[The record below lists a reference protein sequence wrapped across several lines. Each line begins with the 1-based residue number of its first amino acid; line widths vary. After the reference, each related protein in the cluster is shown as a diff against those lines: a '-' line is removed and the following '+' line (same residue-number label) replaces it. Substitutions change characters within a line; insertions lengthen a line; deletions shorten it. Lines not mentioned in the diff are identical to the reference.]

1 MLSGQAGHKIHAFA
15 KGNAKAEDLERKK
28 KEEFDRWTK
37 GIKRNPDG
45 LEYEM
50 RLLKLDQE
58 YASAI
63 ENKNEY
69 IRLKIKEGEL
79 YKSLNKVYQS
89 NINKIKAKM
98 KTVSKSSD
106 EYYEL
111 NDMLQQYTQS
121 MKQNEIAIVENN
133 KVLKDYSKELRDG
146 VISAQELVMDAVK
159 ARAKAEYE
167 ANQKIIRDKI
177 DFLNKEK
184 QLLSDAYNA
193 RKQEQEEQ
201 KKQER
206 LAELEKRYNKLKL
219 DNSGMFENEK
229 LNLSKEI
236 ESLKEEIYE
245 DSLAK
250 EQQRQEEA
258 IDKEIE
264 KYENELQMLQD
275 HYSQMEE
282 SMQEYWL
289 EVDNIM
295 KGSQESIIEFLK
307 ANSDEYKK
315 AGKLQ
320 REAFLEGWG
329 DTINFAK
336 QVMDGKLKSP
346 EQIKKETP
354 KPTPPPKP
362 STSGGGSSSST
373 KTPKVGGKVKVSGS
387 NAKAYMD
394 SYGKNVRPWA
404 DQAKAAGVGYGASL
418 YLVNQRN
425 GYGALSKTNNINGA
439 IAWVKMSDL
448 QAFKTG
454 GLTGDNEGI
463 AYLHDNEMVLNKK
476 DTSNYKDLTN
486 IIDKFLDVMPSLTM
500 PSLSKNL
507 ALASGKDSSPSYSFG
522 DIIVEVEKLDSDTD
536 FDKLTNKLKDSFVNS
551 IKGLGGQFSVP
562 KLR

>member
-184 QLLSDAYNA
+184 QLLNDAYNA
-193 RKQEQEEQ
+193 RKQEKEEQ
-201 KKQER
+201 DKQEKLTR
-206 LAELEKRYNKLKL
+206 LEERYNKLRL
-219 DNSGMFENEK
+219 DNSGMFEKEK
-229 LNLSKEI
+229 LDLAKQI
-236 ESLKEEIYE
+236 EDLKEEIYE

-250 EQQRQEEA
+250 EQQRQEEE
-258 IDKEIE
+258 IDKQIE
-264 KYENELQMLQD
+264 KYENELQALQD
-275 HYSQMEE
+275 HYAQMEE

-362 STSGGGSSSST
+362 STSGGGSSS
-373 KTPKVGGKVKVSGS
+373 KTPKIGGKVKVSGS

-404 DQAKAAGVGYGASL
+404 DQAKAAGVGYGSSL

-448 QAFKTG
+448 VGLKTG

-500 PSLSKNL
+500 PNLSKNL
-507 ALASGKDSSPSYSFG
+507 ALAGNKNPSQSYSFG
-522 DIIVEVEKLDSDTD
+522 DIIVEVENLENDADFKKLG
-536 FDKLTNKLKDSFVNS
+536 NKVKDSIYNS
-551 IKGLGGQFSVP
+551 IKGMGLPLSVQ
-562 KLR
+562 KSR